1 MGMGAMGP
9 RGAWREYDDQQFLN
23 SEKHSSWPYRIPK
36 TYNVIKKYIQVVG
49 IGRHIIQQGLRTNT
63 THIQFENV

>member
-1 MGMGAMGP
+1 MTISNFWTQRNIA
-9 RGAWREYDDQQFLN
+9 
-23 SEKHSSWPYRIPK
+23 SWPYRIPK

-63 THIQFENV
+63 TDIQFENV